1 MSGKESGKK
10 NKQERQLGIEGLFQ
24 VARMILVAKG
34 PEKGKKLSINSSTMN
49 VNTNKDSKI
58 KYWKLFDKSI
68 KTITRMFVIT
78 EKKLCETTF
87 EGLEITQIWV
97 DLPRIKML

>member
-58 KYWKLFDKSI
+58 KYWKLFNKSI
-68 KTITRMFVIT
+68 KTITFVIT

-97 DLPRIKML
+97 ALPRIKML